1 MSELF
6 DLSNFDEY
14 KEDNCREVKKAEGGL
29 PIALWESY
37 SSFAN
42 SNGGVIILGVGE
54 RQDGKWYT
62 TGLKNANKLKKN
74 FWNTIHDTKKVSINL
89 LSEKNVES
97 YEVNGDTILVIY
109 VPRAK
114 RDQKPVY
121 INNDLFGGC
130 YRRDW
135 EGDYHCT
142 KTEVKGMLRDAADET
157 EDMKIVENLD
167 ISSIKTE
174 ALKGFRNNHKSYRPE
189 HVFNNLP
196 DDEYLERIGAAGVGE
211 DGKLHPT
218 TAGLLMFG
226 EEYQIVR
233 EFPEYFLDY
242 REMLDPTIRWTDRLQ
257 SSSGDW
263 SGNVFDFF
271 FRVYNKISKDIKKPF
286 KLEGIIRVDDT
297 PVHKAVR
304 EALVNCLVNTDYFL
318 PCGVV
323 INKEEDKLVIEN
335 PGSIRTGKK
344 QMLRGGISDP
354 RNKTLM
360 KGYNTNHYSLE
371 MIIAVGFKVNSERAV
386 QFRKW
391 VNQIAKDY
399 TIKGWVM
406 DDERLKCGTY
416 LTEKYFDEQLERIRE
431 IRASERK
438 FYQKITD
445 IYATAIDYDKNSAT
459 TRRFYATVQNKMHY
473 AVHGHTA
480 AELIVERANH
490 TKENMG
496 LTTWADALEGKIKK
510 SDVTVARNYLTQN
523 EMKQLNRMVT
533 AYLDFAENMTL
544 RHIPLTMQDWEKRL
558 NSFIEMFDYGILQDA
573 GKITAEIA
581 KLHAE
586 TEFEKYRII
595 QDRLFM
601 SDFDKYMLEL
611 EKNAKK

>member
-1 MSELF
+1 MSDLF
-6 DLSNFDEY
+6 DLSNFDKY

-54 RQDGKWYT
+54 RQDGTWYT
-62 TGLKNANKLKKN
+62 TGLKNADKLKRN

-89 LSEKNVES
+89 LSDKNVES

-114 RDQKPVY
+114 REQKPVY

-135 EGDYHCT
+135 EGDYHCS
-142 KTEVKGMLRDAADET
+142 KA
-157 EDMKIVENLD
+157 EDMKIVEQFD
-167 ISSIKTE
+167 ISAIDTE
-174 ALKGFRNNHKSYRPE
+174 SLKGFRNHHKSYRPE

-196 DDEYLERIGAAGVGE
+196 DEEYLERIGAAGYGE

-226 EEYQIVR
+226 EEYHIVR

-271 FRVYNKISKDIKKPF
+271 FRVNNKIAKDIKKPF
-286 KLEGIIRVDDT
+286 KLEGITRIDDT

-323 INKEEDKLVIEN
+323 IKKEDDKLVIEN

-360 KGYNTNHYSLE
+360 KMFNMIGIGERAGSGIPDIYQVWENEGWPMPVVEESYNPDRTRLSLE
-371 MIIAVGFKVNSERAV
+371 FSKKQAIKTSDKKQAIKTSDKNKL
-386 QFRKW
+386 RKT
-391 VNQIAKDY
+391 Q
-399 TIKGWVM
+399 
-406 DDERLKCGTY
+406 
-416 LTEKYFDEQLERIRE
+416 EKEELIRE
-431 IRASERK
+431 YLR
-438 FYQKITD
+438 
-445 IYATAIDYDKNSAT
+445 
-459 TRRFYATVQNKMHY
+459 QN
-473 AVHGHTA
+473 
-480 AELIVERANH
+480 
-490 TKENMG
+490 G
-496 LTTWADALEGKIKK
+496 LSKT
-510 SDVTVARNYLTQN
+510 S
-523 EMKQLNRMVT
+523 
-533 AYLDFAENMTL
+533 
-544 RHIPLTMQDWEKRL
+544 
-558 NSFIEMFDYGILQDA
+558 
-573 GKITAEIA
+573 EIA
-581 KLHAE
+581 EYIELSPARTRALLSDMTDVVVEGANKNR
-586 TEFEKYRII
+586 KYRLATE
-595 QDRLFM
+595 D
-601 SDFDKYMLEL
+601 
-611 EKNAKK
+611 

>member
-1 MSELF
+1 MSDLF

-54 RQDGKWYT
+54 RQDGTWYT
-62 TGLKNANKLKKN
+62 TGLKNADKLKRN

-89 LSEKNVES
+89 LSDKNVES

-114 RDQKPVY
+114 REQKPVY

-135 EGDYHCT
+135 EGDYHCS
-142 KTEVKGMLRDAADET
+142 KAEIKGMLRDAADET
-157 EDMKIVENLD
+157 EDMKIVEQFD
-167 ISSIKTE
+167 ISAIDTE
-174 ALKGFRNNHKSYRPE
+174 SLKAFRNHHKSYRPE

-196 DDEYLERIGAAGVGE
+196 DDKYLERIGAAGFGE
-211 DGKLHPT
+211 DGRLHPT

-226 EEYQIVR
+226 EEYHIVR

-263 SGNVFDFF
+263 SGNVLDFF
-271 FRVYNKISKDIKKPF
+271 FRVNGKIAKDIKKPF
-286 KLEGIIRVDDT
+286 KLEGITRVDDT

-323 INKEEDKLVIEN
+323 IKKEDDKLVIEN

-360 KGYNTNHYSLE
+360 KMFNMIGFGERAGSGIPDIYQVWENEGWAMPVVEESYNPDRTRLSLE
-371 MIIAVGFKVNSERAV
+371 FKKQANKTSEQNKRTKQANKISEQNKHRKTEENYQLIRKYLKKNGLSKTTDIAQAVGLSPARTRA
-386 QFRKW
+386 
-391 VNQIAKDY
+391 I
-399 TIKGWVM
+399 
-406 DDERLKCGTY
+406 LKEMSGLEYEGT
-416 LTEKYFDEQLERIRE
+416 T
-431 IRASERK
+431 
-438 FYQKITD
+438 
-445 IYATAIDYDKNSAT
+445 N
-459 TRRFYATVQNKMHY
+459 
-473 AVHGHTA
+473 
-480 AELIVERANH
+480 
-490 TKENMG
+490 
-496 LTTWADALEGKIKK
+496 
-510 SDVTVARNYLTQN
+510 
-523 EMKQLNRMVT
+523 NR
-533 AYLDFAENMTL
+533 
-544 RHIPLTMQDWEKRL
+544 
-558 NSFIEMFDYGILQDA
+558 
-573 GKITAEIA
+573 
-581 KLHAE
+581 
-586 TEFEKYRII
+586 KYRLA
-595 QDRLFM
+595 DE
-601 SDFDKYMLEL
+601 S
-611 EKNAKK
+611 

>member
-1 MSELF
+1 MSDLF
-6 DLSNFDEY
+6 DLSNFDKY

-54 RQDGKWYT
+54 RQDGTWYT
-62 TGLKNANKLKKN
+62 TGLKNEDKLKRN

-89 LSEKNVES
+89 LSDKNVES

-114 RDQKPVY
+114 REQKPVY

-135 EGDYHCT
+135 EGDYHCS
-142 KTEVKGMLRDAADET
+142 KAEIKGMLRDAADET
-157 EDMKIVENLD
+157 EDMKIVEQFD
-167 ISSIKTE
+167 ISAIDTE
-174 ALKGFRNNHKSYRPE
+174 SLKGFRNHHKSYRPE

-196 DDEYLERIGAAGVGE
+196 DEEYLERIGAAGYGE

-226 EEYQIVR
+226 EEYHIVR

-271 FRVYNKISKDIKKPF
+271 FRVNSKIAKDIKKPF
-286 KLEGIIRVDDT
+286 KLEGITRIDDT

-323 INKEEDKLVIEN
+323 IKKEDDKLVIEN

-360 KGYNTNHYSLE
+360 KMFNIIGIGERAGSGIPDIYQVWENEGWPMPVVEESYNPDRTRLSLE
-371 MIIAVGFKVNSERAV
+371 FSKKQA
-386 QFRKW
+386 
-391 VNQIAKDY
+391 
-399 TIKGWVM
+399 IKTS
-406 DDERLKCGTY
+406 DKKQAIKTSDKNKLQKTQ
-416 LTEKYFDEQLERIRE
+416 EKEELIRE
-431 IRASERK
+431 YLRQNGLSKTSEIAEYIELSPARTRALLSDMTDVVVEGANKNRK
-438 FYQKITD
+438 Y
-445 IYATAIDYDKNSAT
+445 
-459 TRRFYATVQNKMHY
+459 RL
-473 AVHGHTA
+473 A
-480 AELIVERANH
+480 AEE
-490 TKENMG
+490 
-496 LTTWADALEGKIKK
+496 
-510 SDVTVARNYLTQN
+510 
-523 EMKQLNRMVT
+523 
-533 AYLDFAENMTL
+533 
-544 RHIPLTMQDWEKRL
+544 
-558 NSFIEMFDYGILQDA
+558 
-573 GKITAEIA
+573 
-581 KLHAE
+581 
-586 TEFEKYRII
+586 
-595 QDRLFM
+595 
-601 SDFDKYMLEL
+601 
-611 EKNAKK
+611 